1 MKKLLIAFAAILLS
15 ASSYAQ
21 IESHVKWAEGV
32 KKISATEAIVLIKAT
47 IDEDWHVYSINQKE
61 GGPIKTTITFSPS
74 KEFSLVGK
82 TTEPLPITKYEK
94 SFSMNVSYFE
104 NSVVFQQKVKLKAK
118 QTTVKGK
125 IEFMT
130 CNDQKCLPPEDID
143 FTVAIK

>member
-1 MKKLLIAFAAILLS
+1 MKKLLIAFAATLLS
-15 ASSYAQ
+15 AGSYAQ

-32 KKISATEAIVLIKAT
+32 KKVSATEAVVLVKAT
-47 IDEDWHVYSINQKE
+47 IDEGWHIYSVNQKD
-61 GGPIKTTITFSPS
+61 GGPVKTTITISPS

-82 TTEPLPITKYEK
+82 TTEPTPVTKFEK
-94 SFSMNVSYFE
+94 SFGINVSYFE

>member
-1 MKKLLIAFAAILLS
+1 MKKLLIAFAATLLS

-32 KKISATEAIVLIKAT
+32 KKISATEAIVLVKAT
-47 IDEDWHVYSINQKE
+47 IDEGWHIYSVNQKD
-61 GGPIKTTITFSPS
+61 GGPVKTTITISPS

-82 TTEPLPITKYEK
+82 TTEPTPITKFEK
-94 SFSMNVSYFE
+94 SFGINVSYFE
-104 NSVVFQQKVKLKAK
+104 TSVIFKQKVKLKAK

-130 CNDQKCLPPEDID
+130 CNDQKCLPPEDLD

>member
-1 MKKLLIAFAAILLS
+1 MKKLLIAFAATLLS

-21 IESHVKWAEGV
+21 IESHVKWGEGV
-32 KKISATEAIVLIKAT
+32 KKISATEVEVLIKAT
-47 IDEDWHVYSINQKE
+47 IDEGWHIYSVNQKD
-61 GGPIKTTITFSPS
+61 GGPVKTTITISPS

-82 TTEPLPITKYEK
+82 TTEPTPITKFEK
-94 SFSMNVSYFE
+94 SFGINVSYFE
-104 NSVVFQQKVKLKAK
+104 TSVIFKQKVKLKAK

-130 CNDQKCLPPEDID
+130 CNDQKCLPPEDLD

>member
-1 MKKLLIAFAAILLS
+1 MKKLLIAFAATLLS

-21 IESHVKWAEGV
+21 IESHVKWGEGV
-32 KKISATEAIVLIKAT
+32 KKISATEVEILIKAT
-47 IDEDWHVYSINQKE
+47 IDEGWHIYSVNQKD
-61 GGPIKTTITFSPS
+61 GGPVKTTITFSPS

-82 TTEPLPITKYEK
+82 TTEPIPVTKFEK
-94 SFSMNVSYFE
+94 SFGINVSYFE
-104 NSVVFQQKVKLKAK
+104 TSVIFKQKIKLKAK
-118 QTTVKGK
+118 QTTIKGK

>member
-1 MKKLLIAFAAILLS
+1 MKKLLIAFAALLFS
-15 ASSYAQ
+15 ASTFAQ

-32 KKISATEAIVLIKAT
+32 KKVSATEAVVLIKAT
-47 IDEDWHVYSINQKE
+47 IDEGWHIYSVNQKD
-61 GGPIKTTITFSPS
+61 GGPIKTSITISPS
-74 KEFSLVGK
+74 KDYTAVGK
-82 TTEPLPITKYEK
+82 TTEPTPITKFEK

-104 NSVVFQQKVKLKAK
+104 NSVIFQQKIKLKAK

>member
-1 MKKLLIAFAAILLS
+1 MKKLLIAFAATLLS
-15 ASSYAQ
+15 ASTYAQ

-32 KKISATEAIVLIKAT
+32 KKVSATEAVVLVKAT
-47 IDEDWHVYSINQKE
+47 IDEGWHIYSVNQKD
-61 GGPIKTTITFSPS
+61 GGPVKTTITISPS
-74 KEFSLVGK
+74 KEYSKIGK
-82 TTEPLPITKYEK
+82 TTEPTPVTKFEK
-94 SFSMNVSYFE
+94 TFGINVSYFE
-104 NSVVFQQKVKLKAK
+104 TSVVFQQKVKLKAK